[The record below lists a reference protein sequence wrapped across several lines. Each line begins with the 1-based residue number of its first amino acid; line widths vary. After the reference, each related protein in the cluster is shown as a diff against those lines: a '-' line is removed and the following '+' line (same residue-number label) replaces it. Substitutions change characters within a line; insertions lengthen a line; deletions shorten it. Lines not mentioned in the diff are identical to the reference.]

1 MSKQY
6 EKCLAVILLAAAV
19 LVAGNH
25 WLIKNDDAWD
35 WINPL
40 MALFGGILIGM
51 LETRGKNSRHEK
63 IIKYM
68 AFTGLAAMIANL
80 AVLNITLLWHPID
93 ALVAAS
99 FAWYAYRQLR
109 VG

>member
-1 MSKQY
+1 MSKRY
-6 EKCLAVILLAAAV
+6 EKYLALILLAAAV
-19 LVAGNH
+19 LVAGNN
-25 WLIKNDDAWD
+25 WLIHNEAAWD

-40 MALFGGILIGM
+40 AMLFGGIMIGM
-51 LETRGKNSRHEK
+51 LETRGKNNLHEK

-68 AFTGLAAMIANL
+68 AFGGLAAAIANL
-80 AVLNITLLWHPID
+80 AILGIAPLWHLID
-93 ALVAAS
+93 ALIAVS